1 MPCVKNHVSA
11 GNDLETVLLQYS
23 AFLCVTSF
31 FPLASFCFINAFI
44 LSHSAHFCAFYA
56 VIPDILFLF
65 VLTAMMICSCSK
77 SETED
82 NPNPNPESSVTGMWL
97 TPDALTFESTGGSET
112 VWLNLNYSGTSTNAQ
127 WKLTGGESWCTASK
141 TSGGDN
147 EQITF
152 EVTEN
157 NDPDERNAT
166 FTFTCGSVSTKLV
179 VTQKQKDALTV
190 TSSKI
195 EMDSNGGIAIVEVKA
210 NIDYE
215 YEIGKDCKDWVTL
228 KETRALQT
236 TMLSFDVAQN
246 TDFEKREGTITVF
259 SDGLSETITIYQAGE
274 EPTIVLTQNKYDVSG
289 DGETIKVEIN
299 SNVDFQVTI
308 PSDVDWIKETW
319 TRAISTHTKY
329 FKIATNSP
337 NQSRSAEILFTNT
350 EYSLSEKII
359 INQKA
364 ASYVT
369 VHVVQKGGL
378 SDVLVD
384 KELNPESIISMKI
397 IGELDAED
405 FLTIQN
411 MINLKNLD
419 LEEVNLTE
427 LPTKAFYKMKTIEN
441 LILPHTLTIIND
453 SEFYQNSLK
462 SIIISSNVETIG
474 EYAFYECPLKSINI
488 PASVKAINKAAFM
501 NCSSLATIT
510 FSKGSMLTKI
520 CGGKGFL
527 SHGEKYYYGAF
538 ANCTALTSIEIPA
551 NVEIIEEAA
560 FKNCT
565 ALTTVT
571 FENNSS
577 LKTICGATY
586 DYSYYGGAFSDCISL
601 ISIEIPA
608 SVETIE
614 AAAFK
619 GCSKL
624 ATVTFEKG
632 SQLKTIG
639 GGYSNSSDYYGA
651 FSDCPITSIEIPASV
666 ETIEAAAFKGCLA
679 LAKITFEKGI
689 NLKKISGGYSENR
702 NTDGYFYGHG
712 AFAKCTALTS
722 IEIPASVEVIEPEA
736 FWGCSALI
744 TVSFEHESQL
754 KIIQG
759 SYEKIYVGHSP
770 NGYNRYYRSG
780 GFRGLANLT
789 TFDASNCSQIESIEP
804 SAFYHCSK
812 LQSVKVGTMIPPTCG
827 IDAFSELNSYTILTV
842 PKESIEAYKQA
853 NEWKNFTNITA
864 LN

>member
-1 MPCVKNHVSA
+1 MKK
-11 GNDLETVLLQYS
+11 
-23 AFLCVTSF
+23 
-31 FPLASFCFINAFI
+31 
-44 LSHSAHFCAFYA
+44 
-56 VIPDILFLF
+56 LFLF

-639 GGYSNSSDYYGA
+639 GDYYYGA

>member
-1 MPCVKNHVSA
+1 
-11 GNDLETVLLQYS
+11 
-23 AFLCVTSF
+23 
-31 FPLASFCFINAFI
+31 
-44 LSHSAHFCAFYA
+44 
-56 VIPDILFLF
+56 
-65 VLTAMMICSCSK
+65 MMICSCSK

-384 KELNPESIISMKI
+384 KELNPESIISMNMKI